1 MYLCPHRITFRIW
14 KSMSNSAL
22 IQSSLAKKYWMAATG
37 LFLCLFLIGH
47 LLGNLQL
54 LIPGDEG
61 MLQFNAYAHFMTTNP
76 LVKILSYITYA
87 SIIFHSIDGL
97 VLTIQNNKARP
108 KNYAY
113 SKPSANSP
121 WTSRNMGILGT
132 IILVFIIIHMRS
144 FWYVM
149 HWGPIEMDP
158 NGNKDLYTVT
168 VTAFRDGTY
177 GLISTIAYVLAMLA
191 VAFHLSHGVQ
201 SAFQSLGLRTNKVKN
216 ALKMVSYG
224 FAIIVPLLFAVI
236 PVYIYLTK

>member
-1 MYLCPHRITFRIW
+1 
-14 KSMSNSAL
+14 MSKSAL

-47 LLGNLQL
+47 LAGNLQL
-54 LIPGDEG
+54 LMPGEEG
-61 MLQFNAYAHFMTTNP
+61 QLQFNAYAEFMTSNP
-76 LVKILSYITYA
+76 GVIVLSYLTYL
-87 SIIFHSIDGL
+87 SIIFHAIDGL
-97 VLTIQNNKARP
+97 VLTIQNNRARP
-108 KNYAY
+108 HNYAY

-149 HWGPIEMDP
+149 HWGPIGVDA

-177 GLISTIAYVLAMLA
+177 GLITTIGYVIAMIA
-191 VAFHLSHGVQ
+191 IGFHLSHGVQ
-201 SAFQSLGLRTNKVKN
+201 SAFQSLGLRTDKIKK
-216 ALKMVSYG
+216 ALFTIGYL
-224 FAIIVPLLFAVI
+224 FAIIIPLLFALI
-236 PVYIYLTK
+236 PVYLYLTK